1 MKAIVLPATGPAEVL
16 RWTELERPVPGP
28 GQILVEVAA
37 AGLSFGDIQ
46 LRCGLYPHMP
56 PLPFVTGYEAAGVVV
71 ATGPGV
77 PDDWR
82 GQRVLT
88 VTQGGCAA
96 EYLACYTIFA
106 ARLPDRVSFEQAIGI
121 GVNYLTAR
129 VLLRYAAPVSAGA
142 TMVVYAAAGGVGSA
156 LVQLGKLDGAQVIGL
171 AGSAAKCQFV
181 RELGA
186 DAALQ
191 SGAGPLA
198 GAVRGITGAAGA
210 AVVFNSVGGATL
222 ADDLGML
229 GPFGQVALYGM
240 AGGPPAPDF
249 MPAFL
254 GAFGLSPALRLM
266 SLESVAMSDP
276 AAMGR
281 ILQELVELAA
291 TGRIAPHIHTVLP
304 LAEAAAAHR
313 LLESR
318 QVMGKIVL
326 AVR

>member
-1 MKAIVLPATGPAEVL
+1 MKAIVLPTTGPAEALVY
-16 RWTELERPVPGP
+16 TDLERPEPGP
-28 GQILVEVAA
+28 GQILIEVAT
-37 AGLSFGDIQ
+37 AGLSFGDVQ

-71 ATGPGV
+71 GTGAGV
-77 PDDWR
+77 PADWL
-82 GQRVLT
+82 GARVVV

-96 EYLACYTIFA
+96 QYVASYTIFA
-106 ARLPDRVSFEQAIGI
+106 ARLPDSVSFETAIGI

-129 VLLRYAAPVSAGA
+129 ILLRRAAPVARGA
-142 TMVVYAAAGGVGSA
+142 TMIVYAAAGGVGSA

-171 AGSAAKCQFV
+171 AGSEAKCRFV
-181 RELGA
+181 RDLGA
-186 DAALQ
+186 DAVLQ

-210 AVVFNSVGGATL
+210 AVVFNSVGGTTL
-222 ADDLGML
+222 VDDLGML
-229 GPFGQVALYGM
+229 GPFGQVVLYGM

-276 AAMGR
+276 ASMGQ
-281 ILQELVELAA
+281 ILQELVDLAA
-291 TGRIAPHIHTVLP
+291 AGLITPKLHAVLP
-304 LAEAAAAHR
+304 LAEAAAGHR

-318 QVMGKIVL
+318 QVMGKLVL
-326 AVR
+326 AVS